1 MAVVIPFQEI
11 VHARRRQQERA
22 CTERCIELIESTLR
36 LALRMLDTAAPADRP
51 LYARRVRQLGELL
64 EYAVHNL

>member
-22 CTERCIELIESTLR
+22 CAERCIEIIESTLH
-36 LALRMLDTAAPADRP
+36 LALHMLDTAAPAERP

-64 EYAVHNL
+64 EYAVQTL